1 MAQIR
6 VYLNEVMKKIRD
18 FFNRLMK
25 RSDLLIHFNVGANI
39 SFAVTNI
46 FAMTAGG
53 DILTFVIMSAV
64 GAIAAFIS
72 GVVKENIDEVVDWD
86 DIIATTLGGLVPAIV
101 NTIGYICYVL
111 LV

>member
-1 MAQIR
+1 
-6 VYLNEVMKKIRD
+6 MKKIRD

-25 RSDLLIHFNVGANI
+25 RSDLLIHYNAGAVI
-39 SFAVTNI
+39 SFAATNI

-53 DILTFVIMSAV
+53 AILMFVIMSAV
-64 GAIAAFIS
+64 GAVLAFIS

-86 DIIATTLGGLVPAIV
+86 DIIATTLGGLTPAIV
-101 NTIGYICYVL
+101 NTIGYLCYIL

>member
-1 MAQIR
+1 
-6 VYLNEVMKKIRD
+6 MKKIRD

-25 RSDLLIHFNVGANI
+25 RSDLLIHFSIGTNI
-39 SFAVTNI
+39 SFTVTNI

-53 DILTFVIMSAV
+53 AILMFVIMSAV
-64 GAIAAFIS
+64 GAVVAFIS

-86 DIIATTLGGLVPAIV
+86 DVIATTLGGFVPAIV
-101 NTIGYICYVL
+101 NTIGYLCYIL

>member
-1 MAQIR
+1 
-6 VYLNEVMKKIRD
+6 MKKIRA

-25 RSDLLIHFNVGANI
+25 RSDLLIHFSIGANI

-53 DILTFVIMSAV
+53 AILMFVIMSAV
-64 GAIAAFIS
+64 GAVVAFS

-101 NTIGYICYVL
+101 NTIGYLCYIL

>member
-1 MAQIR
+1 
-6 VYLNEVMKKIRD
+6 MKKIRA

-25 RSDLLIHFNVGANI
+25 RSDLLVHFNVGANI

-53 DILTFVIMSAV
+53 AILTFVIMSAV
-64 GAIAAFIS
+64 GVVAAFIS

-86 DIIATTLGGLVPAIV
+86 DVIATTLGGFVPAII
-101 NTIGYICYVL
+101 NTIGYLCYGL
-111 LV
+111 LI

>member
-1 MAQIR
+1 
-6 VYLNEVMKKIRD
+6 MKKIRA

-25 RSDLLIHFNVGANI
+25 RSDLLIHFNICTNI

-53 DILTFVIMSAV
+53 DILMFVIMSAV
-64 GAIAAFIS
+64 SAVVAFIS
-72 GVVKENIDEVVDWD
+72 GVVKENIDEVVDCD
-86 DIIATTLGGLVPAIV
+86 DVIATTLGWFVPVIV
-101 NTIGYICYVL
+101 NTIGYLCYIL

>member
-1 MAQIR
+1 
-6 VYLNEVMKKIRD
+6 MKKIRA

-25 RSDLLIHFNVGANI
+25 RSYLLFHFNVGANFL
-39 SFAVTNI
+39 FAVTNI

-53 DILTFVIMSAV
+53 AILTFVIMSAV
-64 GAIAAFIS
+64 GAVAAFIS

-86 DIIATTLGGLVPAIV
+86 DVIATTLGGFVPAIV
-101 NTIGYICYVL
+101 NTIGYLCYVL

>member
-1 MAQIR
+1 
-6 VYLNEVMKKIRD
+6 MKKIRD

-25 RSDLLIHFNVGANI
+25 RSDLLIHYNIGAVI
-39 SFAVTNI
+39 SFAATNI

-53 DILTFVIMSAV
+53 AILMFVIMSAV
-64 GAIAAFIS
+64 GAVLAFIS

-86 DIIATTLGGLVPAIV
+86 DVIATTLGGLTPAIV
-101 NTIGYICYVL
+101 NTIGYLCYIL

>member
-1 MAQIR
+1 
-6 VYLNEVMKKIRD
+6 MKKIRA

-25 RSDLLIHFNVGANI
+25 RSDLLVHFNVGANI

-53 DILTFVIMSAV
+53 AILAFVIMSAV
-64 GAIAAFIS
+64 GAVVTFIS

-86 DIIATTLGGLVPAIV
+86 DVIATTLGGFIPAIV
-101 NTIGYICYVL
+101 NTIGYLCYVL

>member
-1 MAQIR
+1 
-6 VYLNEVMKKIRD
+6 MKKIRD

-25 RSDLLIHFNVGANI
+25 RSDLLIHYNIGAVI
-39 SFAVTNI
+39 SFATTNI

-53 DILTFVIMSAV
+53 AILMFVIMSAV
-64 GAIAAFIS
+64 GAVVAFIS

-86 DIIATTLGGLVPAIV
+86 DIIATTLGGLTPAIV
-101 NTIGYICYVL
+101 NTIGYLCHIL